1 MLCESLTRG
10 RLNADQIVE
19 NINKLFQ
26 GMIIRQLGVEQ
37 IKEKIRQHVASGQIA
52 NIEAWKQ
59 LLDEEIYNSEF
70 GQTSRALVGEAMDDA
85 KANYNDQTLP
95 LLCLLFLANSD
106 QGTFLNAFKAV
117 NLAQR
122 AQETGS
128 DIKNIYN
135 MIPGNFG
142 GFTGQGI
149 LDIASGVKNVINNVG
164 GVIHQTTNPNM
175 IRIADLKNLM
185 NYYVNFLTLLPVN
198 LLGKYGEG
206 SPMKN
211 YFITVLNNAF
221 NKEVQSNFVNG
232 TLFMG
237 YEGKDEVNVDEFFSE
252 HYTSLR
258 NDNQLR
264 KNFVTNYI
272 NNLTPSQVINIMTQ
286 Q

>member
-1 MLCESLTRG
+1 
-10 RLNADQIVE
+10 
-19 NINKLFQ
+19 
-26 GMIIRQLGVEQ
+26 
-37 IKEKIRQHVASGQIA
+37 
-52 NIEAWKQ
+52 
-59 LLDEEIYNSEF
+59 
-70 GQTSRALVGEAMDDA
+70 
-85 KANYNDQTLP
+85 
-95 LLCLLFLANSD
+95 
-106 QGTFLNAFKAV
+106 
-117 NLAQR
+117 
-122 AQETGS
+122 
-128 DIKNIYN
+128 
-135 MIPGNFG
+135 
-142 GFTGQGI
+142 
-149 LDIASGVKNVINNVG
+149 
-164 GVIHQTTNPNM
+164 M

>member
-1 MLCESLTRG
+1 
-10 RLNADQIVE
+10 
-19 NINKLFQ
+19 
-26 GMIIRQLGVEQ
+26 
-37 IKEKIRQHVASGQIA
+37 
-52 NIEAWKQ
+52 
-59 LLDEEIYNSEF
+59 
-70 GQTSRALVGEAMDDA
+70 
-85 KANYNDQTLP
+85 
-95 LLCLLFLANSD
+95 
-106 QGTFLNAFKAV
+106 
-117 NLAQR
+117 
-122 AQETGS
+122 
-128 DIKNIYN
+128 

-237 YEGKDEVNVDEFFSE
+237 YEGKDEVNVDEFLSE

>member
-1 MLCESLTRG
+1 
-10 RLNADQIVE
+10 
-19 NINKLFQ
+19 
-26 GMIIRQLGVEQ
+26 
-37 IKEKIRQHVASGQIA
+37 
-52 NIEAWKQ
+52 
-59 LLDEEIYNSEF
+59 
-70 GQTSRALVGEAMDDA
+70 
-85 KANYNDQTLP
+85 
-95 LLCLLFLANSD
+95 
-106 QGTFLNAFKAV
+106 
-117 NLAQR
+117 
-122 AQETGS
+122 
-128 DIKNIYN
+128 